1 MKRTIL
7 TSLLLVIAVI
17 GYAQQR
23 GANAPAQ
30 PAAPNAA
37 PRGGGRGANTLG
49 DGPWNYT
56 ASGNTRIRVSVVTR
70 GLSHPWSIA
79 WLPNGDMLITERAGQ
94 LRIVRNGVL
103 DPTPIAGVPKVQAG
117 GTSGLLDIALH
128 PKFATNGLVY
138 LAYNTSKA
146 APAPAAGAAP
156 APGGRGGAPSVYSTA
171 LARGRWDGKALL
183 DVKEIFVAEPYM
195 PLSGGDASRIL
206 FAPDGTLFMS
216 SSHHRDEKGPQDP
229 MNDAGKIL
237 RLNDDGTIPKD
248 NPFVGKAGYRP
259 EIYSLGH
266 RTVLGLTFHPT
277 TGALWETENGPQGG
291 DEVNIIQPGK
301 NYGWP
306 VVTYGHDYDGTPL
319 NERPMPPG
327 MTLPMVFWVPSITT
341 SGIAFYTGDKIPS
354 WKNNLFVGSMTVG
367 RIGGTGHLERITFNE
382 RGEQSRES
390 LLVDLHQRIRDVRQ
404 GPDGLLYLLTDEEA
418 GALLKI
424 ELAP

>member
-1 MKRTIL
+1 MRKIL
-7 TSLLLVIAVI
+7 IPSLLLALAAVS
-17 GYAQQR
+17 YSQQR
-23 GANAPAQ
+23 G
-30 PAAPNAA
+30 
-37 PRGGGRGANTLG
+37 NTLG
-49 DGPWNYT
+49 DGPWTYT
-56 ASGNTRIRVSVVTR
+56 TSERATRIRVSVVAK
-70 GLSHPWSIA
+70 GLSHPWSMA
-79 WLPNGDMLITERAGQ
+79 WLPNGDMLITERGGQ
-94 LRIVRNGVL
+94 LRIIRNGVL

-138 LAYNTSKA
+138 MAYNTSKPA
-146 APAPAAGAAP
+146 VAPTGQAPAAPPAA
-156 APGGRGGAPSVYSTA
+156 GGRGGGPASVYSTG
-171 LARGRWDGKALL
+171 LARGRFDGKALV
-183 DVKEIFVAEPYM
+183 DVQQIFVAEPYM
-195 PLSGGDASRIL
+195 ALSGGDASRLL

-259 EIYSLGH
+259 EIYSIGH
-266 RTVLGLTFHPT
+266 RTVLGLGFHPT

-306 VVTYGHDYDGTPL
+306 LVTYGHDYDGTPL
-319 NERPMPPG
+319 NERPIPQG
-327 MTLPMVFWVPSITT
+327 MVLPMVFWVPSITT
-341 SGIAFYTGDKIPS
+341 SGITFYSGDKLAA
-354 WKNNLFVGSMTVG
+354 WKGNLFVGSMTVG
-367 RIGGTGHLERITFNE
+367 RVGGTGHLQRIVFNE
-382 RGEQSRES
+382 KGEQRRES

-404 GPDGLLYLLTDEEA
+404 GPDGLLYLLTDEDA

-424 ELAP
+424 EPAP